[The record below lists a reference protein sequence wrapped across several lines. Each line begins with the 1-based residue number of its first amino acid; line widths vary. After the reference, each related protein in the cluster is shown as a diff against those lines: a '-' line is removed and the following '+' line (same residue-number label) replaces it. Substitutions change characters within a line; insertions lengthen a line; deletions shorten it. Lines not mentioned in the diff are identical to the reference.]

1 MLDGFGFNAI
11 IIYLYTNLIRKRF
24 MRRIIHTTLI
34 CLAIIC
40 SSCGVNAPSP
50 YGVLPTEAQVE
61 WQKMEYTMFVHF
73 GPNTFTGAEWGSGK
87 EKAEIFN
94 PTALDCGQWASIA
107 KSAGMKGIILT
118 AKHHDGFCLWPNPV
132 SSHTVAQSPWKDG
145 KGDVLKELSE
155 ACREYDLEFGI
166 YISPWDRNDPHYGT
180 DEYNQ
185 VFVKTLED
193 ALGSYGHVFE
203 QWFDRACGEGPNGK
217 QQVYDWPLFN
227 STVHMMQPDA
237 LIFSDYGPGCRW
249 VGNESG
255 SAGRTCWSTINV
267 NEAFTGPELSRRDL
281 NEGIKGGNTWAAAET
296 DVSIRPGWFWR
307 ESENSKVKS
316 LQHLLKIYYESVGR
330 NSLLLL
336 NVPADTRGLI
346 HETDSLRLM
355 ELRAALDEIF
365 SEDLSK
371 GAKVESDNIRG
382 GSKRFQPQNL
392 LDDDYDKFWTT
403 DDEVTKVSFVVS
415 LPVARTFNR
424 VQLQEYI
431 PLGQRISAFSI
442 EALGDDGSWQPI
454 ARETTIGYKR
464 IVHVPTTTTTAV
476 RVNIEESE
484 ACPIL
489 NGFALYMDNIYT
501 SFEMNNI
508 PSGEVKSASEPL
520 IADLGKETPIRGFV
534 YAPKLDG
541 EDGVI
546 VEYKVEISDDGAV
559 WTAISSVLTFNNIF
573 NNPVSQEI
581 TFSRYINTRYLK
593 LIPVRTLETSTNSNI
608 DSDTYGV
615 SVFGC
620 IE

>member
-1 MLDGFGFNAI
+1 MKEILSRAI
-11 IIYLYTNLIRKRF
+11 LLGG
-24 MRRIIHTTLI
+24 MAL
-34 CLAIIC
+34 LA
-40 SSCGVNAPSP
+40 SSCGVREPEP
-50 YGVLPTEAQVE
+50 FGVVPNQAQVE
-61 WQKMEYTMFVHF
+61 WQKKEYTMFVHF
-73 GPNTFTGAEWGSGK
+73 GPNTFTGAEWGSGQ

-94 PTALDCGQWASIA
+94 PTALDCGQWASVA
-107 KSAGMKGIILT
+107 KAAGMKGIIIT

-132 SSHTVAQSPWKDG
+132 SKHTVAQSPWKDG

-155 ACREYDLEFGI
+155 ACREYGLEFGV

-180 DEYNQ
+180 DEYNNI
-185 VFVKTLED
+185 FVKTLEH

-227 STVHMMQPDA
+227 STVHRMQPEA
-237 LIFSDYGPGCRW
+237 VIFSDYGPGCRW

-267 NEAFTGPELSRRDL
+267 NEDFTGQELSRKDL

-307 ESENSKVKS
+307 KSENSKVKS

-346 HETDSLRLM
+346 HEVDSMRLM
-355 ELRAALDEIF
+355 QLRAALDEIF
-365 SEDLSK
+365 SRDHSE
-371 GAKVESDNIRG
+371 GAKVEADNVRG
-382 GSKRFQPQNL
+382 GSRRFKAENL
-392 LDDDYDKFWTT
+392 LDQDYDKYWTT
-403 DDEVTKVSFVVS
+403 DDDVTNTSFVVT
-415 LPVARTFNR
+415 LPEARTFNR

-431 PLGQRISAFSI
+431 PLGQRVSAFSI
-442 EALGDDGSWQPI
+442 DAMTEDGSWQPI

-464 IVHVPTTTTTAV
+464 IVHVPTTTTIAV

-484 ACPIL
+484 ACPVL
-489 NGFALYMDNIYT
+489 NGFALFMDNIYT
-501 SFEMNNI
+501 SYEMSNVA
-508 PSGEVKSASEPL
+508 SGEVKPASEPL
-520 IADLGKETPIRGFV
+520 IADLGEVTKIRGFV
-534 YAPKLDG
+534 YAPKMNG

-546 VEYKVEISDDGAV
+546 VDYQVEISNDGKT
-559 WTAISSVLTFNNIF
+559 WTQISPVLTFSNIV
-573 NNPVSQEI
+573 NNPISQEK
-581 TFSRYINTRYLK
+581 TFSDYIETRYLK
-593 LIPVRTLETSTNSNI
+593 LIPHRVQETDTNTSTEGQ
-608 DSDTYGV
+608 TYGV

-620 IE
+620 VQ